1 MMNMNNLKGKTA
13 EFLKKK
19 NFEKELEKSS
29 SWIKLQ
35 EENEKLLN
43 KLLEKTLEA

>member
-1 MMNMNNLKGKTA
+1 MMNMNNLKGKTV

-35 EENEKLLN
+35 EENEKLL
-43 KLLEKTLEA
+43 KALLEKTIEA